1 MFPTMSSEAVKNQ
14 RPFFHLANK
23 KVQEIKDEKGWRNDF
38 QNLDQRDQDFV
49 FNFRIKGE
57 SCKLG
62 IKRSGKDQKTTKELK
77 NDFWQG
83 LKCNDTQQNWDVLN
97 NFENKQIEWK
107 N

>member
-14 RPFFHLANK
+14 RPFFHIANK
-23 KVQEIKDEKGWRNDF
+23 KVEEIKEEKGESFKKDLKMLKIVRFLISD
-38 QNLDQRDQDFV
+38 

-77 NDFWQG
+77 MIVDKG
-83 LKCNDTQQNWDVLN
+83 
-97 NFENKQIEWK
+97 
-107 N
+107 